1 MDKMFS
7 LEGKIALVTGA
18 AYGICFAMAEALYNA
33 GAKIAFNCRSQHH
46 MDQDLADDMKYL
58 ILAVVMLPLSVMA
71 GEPDGTLIAD
81 GKSSTTY
88 QLITSSGYMYECPDF
103 SRDHASEPF
112 QHIQQVMDET
122 LKKYVF
128 QFFIHAQIDDDRGI
142 ESTTD
147 RQRNEIKT
155 FDNSPEAM
163 IGFEGE
169 TMVFKW
175 KFLLPKGLL
184 TTKNFTHIHQLKG
197 IDNKAGTADVSTP
210 LITFTCRTT
219 GSGKKEKQVLQV
231 RHHDRHTGA
240 LKTMASADLTLL
252 MGHWV
257 EVTESV
263 RFGEKGLYSVV
274 INDVKTGEQVLR
286 VDAESCDMW
295 RTDCAGLRP
304 KWGIYRYIGDNRS
317 MEDLLRDEELRYA
330 DFSIQ
335 KIMQPSHI
343 CQTIV
348 KRVSEHKTYDALGR
362 RTAQVNRQGLII
374 IKGGKY
380 FSKK

>member
-1 MDKMFS
+1 
-7 LEGKIALVTGA
+7 
-18 AYGICFAMAEALYNA
+18 
-33 GAKIAFNCRSQHH
+33 
-46 MDQDLADDMKYL
+46 MKNDIRFF
-58 ILAVVMLPLSVMA
+58 ILAVVMLPLAVMA
-71 GEPDGTLIAD
+71 GEPDGTLVAD

-88 QLITSSGYMYECPDF
+88 QLITSSGYMYECPDY
-103 SRDHASEPF
+103 SRDHASKPF
-112 QHIQQVMDET
+112 QHIQQVMDEA
-122 LKKYVF
+122 LNKYVF
-128 QFFIHAQIDDDRGI
+128 QFFIHAKIDDDRGI
-142 ESTTD
+142 VSTTD

-155 FDNSPEAM
+155 FNKSPESM

-169 TMVFKW
+169 EMVFKW

-219 GSGKKEKQVLQV
+219 GSEQKQKQVLQV

-240 LKTMASADLTLL
+240 LKTMADADLSLL

-257 EVTESV
+257 EVTERV
-263 RFGEKGLYSVV
+263 RFGENGLYSVI
-274 INDVKTGEQVLR
+274 INDVKTGKQVLR
-286 VDAESCDMW
+286 VDTEACDMW

-304 KWGIYRYIGDNRS
+304 KWGIYRYIGEDRS
-317 MEDLLRDEELRYA
+317 MENLLRDEELRFA

-343 CQTIV
+343 SQPVVT
-348 KRVSEHKTYDALGR
+348 RDSDHKTYDVLGR
-362 RTAQVNRQGLII
+362 QMNQANRQGLII

-380 FSKK
+380 FSRK

>member
-7 LEGKIALVTGA
+7 LEGKVALVTGA

-33 GAKIAFNCRSQHH
+33 GAKIAFNWRSQHH

-147 RQRNEIKT
+147 R
-155 FDNSPEAM
+155 
-163 IGFEGE
+163 
-169 TMVFKW
+169 
-175 KFLLPKGLL
+175 
-184 TTKNFTHIHQLKG
+184 
-197 IDNKAGTADVSTP
+197 
-210 LITFTCRTT
+210 
-219 GSGKKEKQVLQV
+219 
-231 RHHDRHTGA
+231 
-240 LKTMASADLTLL
+240 
-252 MGHWV
+252 
-257 EVTESV
+257 
-263 RFGEKGLYSVV
+263 
-274 INDVKTGEQVLR
+274 
-286 VDAESCDMW
+286 
-295 RTDCAGLRP
+295 
-304 KWGIYRYIGDNRS
+304 
-317 MEDLLRDEELRYA
+317 
-330 DFSIQ
+330 
-335 KIMQPSHI
+335 
-343 CQTIV
+343 
-348 KRVSEHKTYDALGR
+348 
-362 RTAQVNRQGLII
+362 
-374 IKGGKY
+374 
-380 FSKK
+380 